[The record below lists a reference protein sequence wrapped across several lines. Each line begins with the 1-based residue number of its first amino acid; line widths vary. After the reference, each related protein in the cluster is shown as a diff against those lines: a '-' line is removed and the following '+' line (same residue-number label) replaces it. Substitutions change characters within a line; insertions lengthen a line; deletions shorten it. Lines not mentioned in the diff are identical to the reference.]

1 MDLLREKS
9 NSLKLR
15 FEAAW
20 ALTNVA
26 SGSSSHTQVVVEA
39 GGVEVFKIMDGDRR
53 LSNGVEHKE
62 GAGKHRL
69 WVNLDTQ
76 HILGIAGHE
85 RGAAL
90 LTDSNIHHDH
100 AVRHTPTHPMTL
112 SNLLYVLYVL

>member
-1 MDLLREKS
+1 MKEASEGVAGSMNARGEEKQS
-9 NSLKLR
+9 TTT
-15 FEAAW
+15 AGGA
-20 ALTNVA
+20 
-26 SGSSSHTQVVVEA
+26 A

>member
-1 MDLLREKS
+1 MKEASEGVAGSMNARGEEKQS
-9 NSLKLR
+9 TTT
-15 FEAAW
+15 AGGA
-20 ALTNVA
+20 
-26 SGSSSHTQVVVEA
+26 A

-100 AVRHTPTHPMTL
+100 AVRMYVCMYALQLCILIMRYDTLQPTR
-112 SNLLYVLYVL
+112 